1 MRKVAQ
7 WRQPGVLNVVDV
19 SRVAGKTQL
28 LFLVL
33 LRCEGCG
40 HREHSWCSGNDGSG
54 TDSVFPREALEFPY
68 DLSGDSFIFSFSRL
82 QVFSALF
89 VWYVP
94 KYRDPARDI
103 SC

>member
-1 MRKVAQ
+1 MLLTSLVWPVKRNCSS
-7 WRQPGVLNVVDV
+7 WFYCGVGDEGTVNIHGVPAVTDPV
-19 SRVAGKTQL
+19 RI
-28 LFLVL
+28 LF
-33 LRCEGCG
+33 
-40 HREHSWCSGNDGSG
+40 
-54 TDSVFPREALEFPY
+54 FPREALEFPY